1 MGKLRQEIQ
10 PLQRSIL
17 LRRVVEKEVIL
28 LLEVVVS
35 AFKLPVWGG
44 HTCGSQRVA
53 WTVILPCFEAGS
65 LPALSIP
72 LEL

>member
-1 MGKLRQEIQ
+1 M
-10 PLQRSIL
+10 
-17 LRRVVEKEVIL
+17 VL
-28 LLEVVVS
+28 LLEVVLS

-72 LEL
+72 LELWTHATTPGFYVGEES